1 MCSMNGSSKLVGKS
15 VYAILISF
23 LMMIPLLLYPVIMI
37 NGGIEYWPYI
47 FVEIPWCA
55 LVLLIGGRSFFG
67 FITFSDEN
75 MVIRT
80 FKPYSFDEEDFS
92 FSINY
97 KEICGIS
104 FITKDGTKNNETN
117 YKMRTYSV
125 PMVELTDI
133 YDSKHYILLYPF
145 SRKQWFLIEK
155 EILNHNPEIL
165 VLNSAEELHR
175 KTKY

>member
-1 MCSMNGSSKLVGKS
+1 MRSMNGNSKIIGKS

-23 LMMIPLLLYPVIMI
+23 LIMIPLLLCSVIMI
-37 NGGIEYWPYI
+37 NNGIEYWPSI

-55 LVLLIGGRSFFG
+55 LLLLIGGRYFFG
-67 FITFSDEN
+67 FITFADEN

-80 FKPYSFDEEDFS
+80 FKPYSFSEEEFS
-92 FSINY
+92 FSIKY
-97 KEICGIS
+97 EEICGIS
-104 FITKDGTKNNETN
+104 FLIKDGTKNNKTN
-117 YKMRTYSV
+117 YKMRTYDV

-165 VLNSAEELHR
+165 VLNPAEELHR